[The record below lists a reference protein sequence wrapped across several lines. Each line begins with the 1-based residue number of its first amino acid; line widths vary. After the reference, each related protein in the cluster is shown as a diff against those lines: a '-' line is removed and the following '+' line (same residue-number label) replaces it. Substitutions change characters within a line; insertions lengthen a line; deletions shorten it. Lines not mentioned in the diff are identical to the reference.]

1 MKRMWI
7 AVAFGLLLATAG
19 QAQTAPGGGNT
30 TGPRA
35 FGDPIRI
42 PVRHADP
49 WAIKFML
56 EGQSLISP
64 EVSTILAFNGIAPAA
79 GAIANALFRNGILVV
94 NAADNSL
101 WFFPFRDR

>member
-1 MKRMWI
+1 MKRWCLALALSAI
-7 AVAFGLLLATAG
+7 AMGAS
-19 QAQTAPGGGNT
+19 AQTAPGGNASNREFGN
-30 TGPRA
+30 
-35 FGDPIRI
+35 PIRI

-56 EGQSLISP
+56 EGQSLVSP
-64 EVSTILAFNGIAPAA
+64 EVSTILAFNGVAPAA

-101 WFFPFRDR
+101 WFFPYRDR